1 MRDRE
6 RTWEATRA
14 AARFLGELVSARRG
28 ESLWLRD
35 YPAAVEGD
43 IGRVVLGVAHRG
55 VHRSC
60 AVVCDL
66 GATIAISVEEQ
77 RQGAAVLRAFRGNEP
92 GVREAAATVA
102 AALEAAFGPSALR
115 IENVIENGLGKGAD
129 SGVEGGVEGGLE
141 RGRAPSRRGSSDE
154 RVTALPR
161 EEREARGEDEGPPPT
176 SREEDERA
184 FRRHLRLLGAAS
196 TKDQRPG
203 LLDAGYAVLDGLGQ
217 QLAIPEARWCL
228 ELWGEDGARSGA
240 SVSLVG
246 GPHAWEHLVAITAG
260 RDGAVLTVPGAAM
273 GAADHVLRAT
283 TVAALAGL
291 LGNVGSLV
299 RQAVDGRAGYRARPL
314 SALRTAHHLAE
325 ALRAARVARV
335 SAAGGGDDGFP
346 RRWPR
351 AQVVERGERGDYPL
365 VELEEGAPPPGP
377 PSAASGEASGPFVT
391 LAIDDYRTR
400 IFDEAGL
407 APLLP
412 ELVARAAA
420 RAARITPERLS
431 LEQVYEVLEPF
442 NGVPRGAKLRYAAC
456 HSDPRGEQYE
466 YRFLPLGGGGPVSLV
481 DYRDDQILRQLH
493 RYLAR
498 AA

>member
-1 MRDRE
+1 MRNRE
-6 RTWEATRA
+6 RIWEATRA
-14 AARFLGELVSARRG
+14 AARLLGELVSARRG

-35 YPAAVEGD
+35 YPAAAEGD
-43 IGRVVLGVAHRG
+43 VGRVVLGVAHRG

-66 GATIAISVEEQ
+66 GAIISISVEEQ
-77 RQGAAVLRAFRGNEP
+77 RQGASVLRAFRGNEP
-92 GVREAAATVA
+92 GVRQAAETVA

-115 IENVIENGLGKGAD
+115 IENAIENGSENAIEDRSGA
-129 SGVEGGVEGGLE
+129 
-141 RGRAPSRRGSSDE
+141 GRPPPLARDAGAAAR
-154 RVTALPR
+154 PR
-161 EEREARGEDEGPPPT
+161 EEAGGSPPPT

-217 QLAIPEARWCL
+217 QLAIPEGRWRL
-228 ELWGEDGARSGA
+228 ELWGEDSARSGA
-240 SVSLVG
+240 SVSLAG
-246 GPHAWEHLVAITAG
+246 GPHAWEHVVAITAG

-273 GAADHVLRAT
+273 GAADHVLRAP

-299 RQAVDGRAGYRARPL
+299 RQAVDGRAGFRARPL

-325 ALRAARVARV
+325 ALREARVARV
-335 SAAGGGDDGFP
+335 TAAGGGDEGFP

-351 AQVVERGERGDYPL
+351 ARVVERGERGDYPL
-365 VELEEGAPPPGP
+365 AELEEGAPAG
-377 PSAASGEASGPFVT
+377 GASGPFVT
-391 LAIDDYRTR
+391 IAIDDYRAR
-400 IFDEAGL
+400 VFDEADL

-412 ELVARAAA
+412 ELVERAAA

-481 DYRDDQILRQLH
+481 DYRDDQILSQLH
-493 RYLAR
+493 RYLAP
-498 AA
+498 AASAP